1 MARSM
6 RTAFI
11 RIHSENN
18 TQNGNIS
25 YTDSDVENMIK
36 TTDAWSGTTWWF
48 IKHKADEEV
57 SQNHWHVVFKFKNP
71 VPFESIKTLFP
82 YGDIENAKSIKNCVQ
97 YLVHANDESKVQYRW
112 EDVKTNC
119 KDMTPYKIKSDSQ
132 NEVTIQKIMEQ
143 IDKGEI
149 REYNQFTSIPI
160 ELWSKYKTRI
170 ENALTYYRERVC
182 MQKDREISVVFM
194 SGATG
199 VGKTTFAK
207 QYCEGSGKSCCISS
221 SSNDPMQD
229 YKGEDVLILDDM
241 RDDSYSFTDLLKI
254 LDNHTKSTVKS
265 RYHNKAFIGDMIII
279 TSYRPITDW
288 YFNVEKEAKE
298 QLYRRVKTWYKF
310 DKEKIDIFAY
320 EEEKNKYIRQGSIK
334 NIITMKRKEQAQ
346 VALDMVKAMGLEFE
360 PETQKKIDEFM
371 EKTDEE
377 WEQLEMS
384 EDVENPFKF

>member
-1 MARSM
+1 MAKSM

-18 TQNGNIS
+18 TQNGMVT
-25 YTDSDVENMIK
+25 YTDSDIENMIK
-36 TTDAWSGTTWWF
+36 ATDSWSGTTWWY
-48 IKHKADEEV
+48 IRHEADEEV
-57 SQNHWHVVFKFKNP
+57 SQSHWHLVLRFKNP
-71 VPFESIKTLFP
+71 IPFENIKSVFP
-82 YGDIENAKSIKNCVQ
+82 YGDIENAKSVKNCVQ
-97 YLVHANDESKVQYRW
+97 YLVHANDESKVQYSW
-112 EDVKTNC
+112 DNIKTNC

-149 REYNQFTSIPI
+149 REYNQFTLIPI
-160 ELWSKYKTRI
+160 ELWSKYKSRI

-182 MQKDREISVVFM
+182 MEKNREINVVFM
-194 SGATG
+194 SGPTG

-207 QYCEGSGKSCCISS
+207 QYCDGAKKSCCISS

-265 RYHNKAFIGDMIII
+265 RYHNKAFIGDIIII

-288 YFNVEKEAKE
+288 YFNIEKEAKE

-310 DKEKIDIFAY
+310 DTEKIDIFSY
-320 EEEKNKYIRQGSIK
+320 SDEKHKYVKQGSTR

-346 VALDMVKAMGLEFE
+346 VALDMIKAMGLKFE
-360 PETQKKIDEFM
+360 PETQVKIDEAM
-371 EKTDEE
+371 KKSDEE

-384 EDVENPFKF
+384 KDIENPFKI